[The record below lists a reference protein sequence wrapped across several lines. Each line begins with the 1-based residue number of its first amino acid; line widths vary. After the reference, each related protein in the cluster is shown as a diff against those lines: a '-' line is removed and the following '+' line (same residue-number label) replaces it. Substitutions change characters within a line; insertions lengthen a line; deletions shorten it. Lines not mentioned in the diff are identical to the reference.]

1 MFIMQWSRGVII
13 IQLTLVYC
21 ELDNL
26 ILAMPHRFHKDWYLK
41 FVLFPAVTSVGPS
54 SYNTAMREW

>member
-1 MFIMQWSRGVII
+1 MFNMQCGRGVII
-13 IQLTLVYC
+13 IQLTLIYC

-26 ILAMPHRFHKDWYLK
+26 ILAMLHRFHKDWCLK
-41 FVLFPAVTSVGPS
+41 FVLFPSVTSVGPS